1 MKKLLALSG
10 LGSSV
15 ALLASSINV
24 PKVVAIILVIIL
36 DNIDANVLFGGTGG
50 ISFEL
55 GTSIARD
62 LTTFATS
69 FFPASGGITNLVIG
83 L

>member
-15 ALLASSINV
+15 ALLASSISVAN
-24 PKVVAIILVIIL
+24 VVAILLVIIL
-36 DNIDANVLFGGTGG
+36 DNIEGNILTGG
-50 ISFEL
+50 NVSFTN

-69 FFPASGGITNLVIG
+69 FFPSAGGITNLFLG

>member
-15 ALLASSINV
+15 ALLASSINI
-24 PKVVAIILVIIL
+24 PQLIAILLVIIL
-36 DNIDANVLFGGTGG
+36 DNIEGVITGG
-50 ISFEL
+50 NVSFTA

-62 LTTFATS
+62 LTTYTVG
-69 FFPASGGITNLVIG
+69 FFPAAGGITNLFLG